1 MAMPKFV
8 DFFPIYKASN
18 RLIFKQSRCMN
29 RQGYID
35 FNTRLSPENSG
46 KAPSYAMA
54 IKILDEVLPYQNVI
68 DLHGQS
74 LYDVQDPETIEDV
87 LRLVND
93 EVKKMKRNEPN
104 IFDYGKPNQRSYPL
118 KNFCSSALR
127 SLKQYAQY
135 EQEVVVAD
143 SIVAHEHNPQTISS
157 KLIAHFDITKEGED
171 KESMTKQRKGQE
183 YFRRMILINY
193 GGRCALTGID
203 IPQLLLAS
211 HIIPW
216 ADKSHKQDR
225 LNPSN
230 GICLSALYDKAFD
243 QGLITFSP
251 DNYSVVLSSALLE
264 NETKEYFDKHFEIII
279 GKKLTMPTEYLPNR
293 DFLAYHR
300 DKVFVGV

>member
-1 MAMPKFV
+1 M
-8 DFFPIYKASN
+8 D
-18 RLIFKQSRCMN
+18 KQ
-29 RQGYID
+29 GFID

-46 KAPSYAMA
+46 KADSYARA
-54 IKILDEVLPYQNVI
+54 IRILDEVLAYQDLI
-68 DLHGQS
+68 DLHGRS
-74 LYDVQDPETIEDV
+74 LYDMRDTETIEAV
-87 LRLVND
+87 LRFVSQ

-143 SIVAHEHNPQTISS
+143 GIVAQERNPRTIST

-171 KESMTKQRKGQE
+171 KISLTKQRKGQD
-183 YFRRMILINY
+183 YFRRMILANY

-216 ADKSHKQDR
+216 AAKSHKNDR
-225 LNPSN
+225 LNPCN

-243 QGLITFSP
+243 QGLITISP
-251 DNYSVVLSSALLE
+251 DDYSVVLSSALQE
-264 NETKEYFDKHFEIII
+264 NEMKAYYDKHFGCIK
-279 GKKLTMPTEYLPNR
+279 GQKLTMPAEYLPNR

-300 DKVFVGV
+300 DKVFVEI

>member
-1 MAMPKFV
+1 MR
-8 DFFPIYKASN
+8 D
-18 RLIFKQSRCMN
+18 
-29 RQGYID
+29 
-35 FNTRLSPENSG
+35 T
-46 KAPSYAMA
+46 
-54 IKILDEVLPYQNVI
+54 
-68 DLHGQS
+68 
-74 LYDVQDPETIEDV
+74 ETIEAV
-87 LRLVND
+87 LRFVSQ

-143 SIVAHEHNPQTISS
+143 GIVAQERNPRTIST

-171 KESMTKQRKGQE
+171 KISLTKQRKGQD
-183 YFRRMILINY
+183 YFRRMILANY

-216 ADKSHKQDR
+216 ADKSHKKDR
-225 LNPSN
+225 LNPCN

-243 QGLITFSP
+243 QGIITISP
-251 DNYSVVLSSALLE
+251 DDYSVVLSSALRE
-264 NETKEYFDKHFEIII
+264 NETKEYFDKHFGIII
-279 GKKLTMPTEYLPNR
+279 
-293 DFLAYHR
+293 H
-300 DKVFVGV
+300 

>member
-1 MAMPKFV
+1 M
-8 DFFPIYKASN
+8 D
-18 RLIFKQSRCMN
+18 KQ
-29 RQGYID
+29 GFID

-54 IKILDEVLPYQNVI
+54 IKILDKVLQYQSVI

-74 LYDVQDPETIEDV
+74 LYDVRDTETIEAV
-87 LRLVND
+87 LQLVGD
-93 EVKKMKRNEPN
+93 EVKKMRRNEPN

-135 EQEVVVAD
+135 EQEVMEAD
-143 SIVAHEHNPQTISS
+143 RIVAQETNPKTISA
-157 KLIAHFDITKEGED
+157 KLITHFDLTKEGED
-171 KESMTKQRKGQE
+171 VVSESKRRKGQD
-183 YFRRMILINY
+183 YFRRMILANY

-203 IPQLLLAS
+203 VPQLLLAS

-216 ADKSHKQDR
+216 SDKTHKQER
-225 LNPSN
+225 LNPCN

-243 QGLITFSP
+243 QGLITISP
-251 DNYSVVLSSALLE
+251 DDYSVVLSSVLRE
-264 NETKEYFDKHFEIII
+264 NETKEYFDKHFGIII
-279 GKKLTMPTEYLPNR
+279 GKKLMMPVDYLPSR

-300 DKVFVGV
+300 DKVFLGK